1 MELSAE
7 TSKAD
12 QVRALVPLVGAIIH
26 FDCPSPGFQPSGL
39 FQCVGWALKARADD
53 TVEFK
58 VNGVAVD
65 QVHWHDR
72 PDAARDYP
80 EMHTSGFTFWIDA
93 NEHVGPE
100 SKALILTTHVN
111 GAAVGT
117 RYLRVLREDDARTKT
132 LFYFLHIPK
141 TAGTAVLSRLRDAT
155 ANLKLLEVYENDGA
169 FTPDQLRVLSP
180 RSLQAFDLLYGHFD
194 YGMHVGFENP
204 YKYLTILRDPF
215 DFVVSQY
222 FFQKY
227 VLREPR
233 ADQRSILDFLRNN
246 PGHLD
251 NSFCRILCGDIPF
264 DQPVTRADYSRALTN
279 MDQDFAFVGMRE
291 RLPESMAQIS
301 GLLGVDLVADLR
313 GENITPAT
321 PERANL
327 DMRALRAA
335 AEDRLQYDLMLYE
348 EVGRRYFG
356 LGPKRRAEVAARNA
370 HPTPHHNNGELV
382 ESAPRSSEPV
392 MFAAIETPLEALSG
406 PGYRAQD
413 TRGATVQGDE
423 ASITTP

>member
-1 MELSAE
+1 MEPSAE

-12 QVRALVPLVGAIIH
+12 QARALIQLVGAFVH

-39 FQCVGWALKARADD
+39 FQCVGWVLKAHADD
-53 TVEFK
+53 TIEFK
-58 VNGVAVD
+58 INGVAVD

-80 EMHTSGFTFWIDA
+80 EMHTAGFTFWVDV
-93 NEHVGPE
+93 NGHVGPE
-100 SKALILTTHVN
+100 SKALALTAHVN
-111 GAAVGT
+111 GPAVGT

-132 LFYFLHIPK
+132 LFYFLHVPK
-141 TAGTAVLSRLRDAT
+141 TGGTAVLSRLREAT
-155 ANLKLLEVYENDGA
+155 ANLKLLEVYDYEGA

-180 RSLQAFDLLYGHFD
+180 RSLQKFDLIYGHFD
-194 YGMHVGFENP
+194 YGMHVICENP
-204 YKYLTILRDPF
+204 HRYLTILRDPF

-222 FFQKY
+222 FFPKY
-227 VLREPR
+227 VLREPLHTN
-233 ADQRSILDFLRNN
+233 QRSIFDFLRNN

-264 DQPVTRADYSRALTN
+264 DQPLTHADYDRALAN
-279 MDQDFAFVGMRE
+279 MDRDFAFVGMRE

-301 GLLGVDLVADLR
+301 GLLGVNLVNGLR

-335 AEDRLQYDLMLYE
+335 TEDRLQYDLMLYE

-356 LGPKRRAEVAARNA
+356 LGPKRRAEAAARNVL
-370 HPTPHHNNGELV
+370 PTPHHNGEVV
-382 ESAPRSSEPV
+382 ESTPRSSEPV
-392 MFAAIETPLEALSG
+392 IFAAIEAPLEALSG
-406 PGYRAQD
+406 PGRRAQGA
-413 TRGATVQGDE
+413 RGAAAQGDE
-423 ASITTP
+423 ASTAAP